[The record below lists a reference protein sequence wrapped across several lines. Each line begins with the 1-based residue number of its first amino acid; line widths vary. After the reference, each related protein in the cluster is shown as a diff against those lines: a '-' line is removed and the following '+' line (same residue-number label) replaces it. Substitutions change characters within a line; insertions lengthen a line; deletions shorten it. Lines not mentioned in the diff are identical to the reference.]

1 MADPSLPPP
10 ASAESP
16 GSKTPAA
23 AENRDFDISEEY
35 GTARKNLPPARIVA
49 ICIAVVAVIALIYA
63 LTHRAHPLSTG
74 SIDDVL
80 AVPIPGQDETMV
92 AINIS
97 IQNTEPKPIWIK
109 SIQVGTDVAGQH
121 FTDDASPATDV
132 ERYFQAM
139 PELKQHALELLTTD
153 KQINPEGKISGTVV
167 VSFPVKPDDFAARKS
182 LTVTVTPFNEVP
194 LVLRK

>member
-1 MADPSLPPP
+1 MADPPLTPP
-10 ASAESP
+10 ASEQAP
-16 GSKTPAA
+16 GSKTPASP
-23 AENRDFDISEEY
+23 ENRGFDISEEY
-35 GTARKNLPPARIVA
+35 GTARKNLPPTRILA
-49 ICIAVVAVIALIYA
+49 ICIAVVAIIALIYS

-92 AINIS
+92 AINLS

-109 SIQVGTDVAGQH
+109 SIQVGTDAAGQH
-121 FTDDASPATDV
+121 LTDDASPATDV

-153 KQINPEGKISGTVV
+153 KQINPEGKISGTIV

-182 LTVTVTPFNEVP
+182 LTVTVTPYNEVP
-194 LVLRK
+194 LVLKK

>member
-1 MADPSLPPP
+1 MSDPPLTPP
-10 ASAESP
+10 ASAEAP
-16 GSKTPAA
+16 GSKTPASP
-23 AENRDFDISEEY
+23 ENRDFDISEEY
-35 GTARKNLPPARIVA
+35 GTARKNLPPARILA
-49 ICIAVVAVIALIYA
+49 ICIAVVAIIALIYS

-92 AINIS
+92 AINLS

-109 SIQVGTDVAGQH
+109 SIQVGTDVGGQH
-121 FTDDASPATDV
+121 LTDDASPATDV

-167 VSFPVKPDDFAARKS
+167 VSFPVTPDAFAARKS
-182 LTVTVTPFNEVP
+182 LTVTVAPYNEVP
-194 LVLRK
+194 LVLKK